1 MRAGVCVSVYESC
14 VKERFIRSSS
24 KKYYEERK
32 AYFRTTGYI
41 RMYSVSRGGLKVGED
56 YISS

>member
-32 AYFRTTGYI
+32 AYFRTTGYV
-41 RMYSVSRGGLKVGED
+41 YSNVLSVKRWFKSRRGL
-56 YISS
+56 Y